1 MSTSTPARP
10 RPAGPTAS
18 AAARASARGPRS
30 GRPWLLMAPA
40 LVVLL
45 LMTVFPA
52 VYLLRAS
59 FRDENLLGGRADW
72 VGLENY
78 AFVLTD
84 PVARQSLLT
93 TLAFVVVSVALQ
105 VGLGMLLAMPLA
117 ARTKANTVGTLLLL
131 VPFAITPAVSGL
143 VFRELLNPNYGW
155 VNHYLGIGTDW
166 LAQPVTAWV
175 ALIGLEVWAWTP
187 FVALILIAG
196 RQAVPS
202 EPLEAAALDG
212 ANRRQTF
219 RHVVLPQLMPFLAIA
234 VVLRTIQAFKTFD
247 SFKILTNGGPG
258 EATEI
263 INLGI
268 HRVALQ
274 SFRIGAASAAAIL
287 LLIVL
292 SLLVPAML
300 RVIGRYTR
308 PEEA

>member
-1 MSTSTPARP
+1 MSTQELTR
-10 RPAGPTAS
+10 
-18 AAARASARGPRS
+18 AAAPATPPPRRAGRHRRS
-30 GRPWLLMAPA
+30 GPWLLMAPT

-52 VYLLRAS
+52 LYLLRAS
-59 FRDENLLGGRADW
+59 FRDENLLGGSSEW
-72 VGLENY
+72 VGFDNY
-78 AFVLTD
+78 GFVLTD
-84 PVARQSLLT
+84 PSALRSLLL

-105 VGLGMLLAMPLA
+105 LGLGMALAMPLA
-117 ARTKANTVGTLLLL
+117 TRTRANTIGTLLLL

-143 VFRELLNPNYGW
+143 IFRELLNPNYGW
-155 VNHYLGIGTDW
+155 VNHYLGISTEW
-166 LAQPVTAWV
+166 LSQPTTAWI
-175 ALIGLEVWAWTP
+175 ALLTLEVWAWTP

-196 RQAVPS
+196 RQAVPP

-212 ANRRQTF
+212 ASRWQSF
-219 RHVVLPQLMPFLAIA
+219 RYIVVPQLMPFVAIA

-274 SFRIGAASAAAIL
+274 SFRIGAASAFAVL

-300 RVIGRYTR
+300 RVIERYTQ
-308 PEEA
+308 PEES